1 MSGASE
7 CDLFHSCAFLFCQP
21 VRCSSLAQDGT
32 NYSHSYSHSGC
43 TLATLAAI
51 EATSSQ
57 LTNFVHTFA
66 GNPLDRGE
74 ALRRDEHSLAQLL
87 RAEDSVFLPFHRLNV
102 MLEDHQTLAWRSFSN
117 LPEHGQVVFLGLHEN
132 IARFAVDIPEPEQA
146 EAFTDCRAA
155 ATQLAVA
162 DSGIVAQ
169 ARAQLDWHRRNKFC
183 TECGQL
189 MAPERGGQIR
199 RCSGCGKH
207 IFPRTDP
214 VAIMLIIDEA
224 GGERCLLGQSQGF
237 MAQTN
242 FYSAL
247 AGFLDQG
254 ESLEDAVRREV
265 WEEAGIRV
273 GYVQYH
279 SSQPWPFPS
288 QLMMGCHGI
297 AESHDINIDSTEMA
311 DVRWFSRAEALS
323 ALANENPDLR
333 VPGELAIA
341 HHLIRTWAE
350 GEVSL

>member
-1 MSGASE
+1 MS
-7 CDLFHSCAFLFCQP
+7 
-21 VRCSSLAQDGT
+21 
-32 NYSHSYSHSGC
+32 
-43 TLATLAAI
+43 
-51 EATSSQ
+51 
-57 LTNFVHTFA
+57 NFVHTFA

-74 ALRRDEHSLAQLL
+74 AIRRDEDNLAALLAASDSL
-87 RAEDSVFLPFHRLNV
+87 FLPFHRLNV
-102 MLEDHQTLAWRSFSN
+102 MLSDPQSLAWQHRST
-117 LPEHGQVVFLGLHEN
+117 LPEHGQVVFLGIHDD
-132 IARFAVDIPEPEQA
+132 IARFAVDVPEPPQA
-146 EAFTDCRAA
+146 DDFTDCRAA
-155 ATQLAVA
+155 AAQLDVA

-183 TECGQL
+183 TECGNAMQ
-189 MAPERGGQIR
+189 PERGGQIR
-199 RCSGCGKH
+199 RCGGCEKH

-214 VAIMLIIDEA
+214 VAIMLIIDRP

-254 ESLEDAVRREV
+254 ESLEEAVRREV
-265 WEEAGIRV
+265 WEEAGVPV
-273 GYVQYH
+273 GLVQYH

-297 AESHDINIDSTEMA
+297 AESQEINIDTAEMA
-311 DVRWFSRAEALS
+311 DVRWFSREEALS
-323 ALANENPDLR
+323 ALRNENPELR

-350 GEVSL
+350 GEVTL